1 MLYDVIKELLVVAIT
16 SIVTSALA
24 QLWHIVQTS
33 NASQPAC
40 SARHLMRQF
49 YASALSFPVL
59 LVAAFLLPVASV
71 FLYIKALCGI
81 FAFLAFVFLIGAF
94 DAAIAFHPDKK
105 TGAVPAD
112 DHSGQQGQKKR

>member
-1 MLYDVIKELLVVAIT
+1 MFYDVIKELLVVAIT
-16 SIVTSALA
+16 SIITGALGR
-24 QLWHIVQTS
+24 LWHIIQTS

-40 SARHLMRQF
+40 SARHLMCQF

-59 LVAAFLLPVASV
+59 LVAAFSLPITSV
-71 FLYIKALCGI
+71 FLYIRVLCGV

-94 DAAIAFHPDKK
+94 DAAIAFHPDKSSG
-105 TGAVPAD
+105 TVPAD